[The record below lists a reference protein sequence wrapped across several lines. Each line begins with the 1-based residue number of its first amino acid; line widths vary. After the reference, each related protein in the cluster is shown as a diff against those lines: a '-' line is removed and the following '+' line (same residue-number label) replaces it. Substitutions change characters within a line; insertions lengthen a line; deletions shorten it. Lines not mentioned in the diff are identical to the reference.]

1 MLRDGVPVTVLEG
14 SSFFVA
20 DDDGNAMQ
28 AAEGLFT
35 SDVRHL
41 SRWRMT
47 VDDEVPRLLSTG
59 NESHFAAACFGR
71 VHRREE
77 RTAADVTAIRRLTCT
92 AGSFQ
97 EDCRLVNHG
106 PRVVEHVV
114 RFEFDCDFL
123 DLFEVKSREFGLRD
137 LAFARTITP
146 LLTSRSYDREEN
158 VYAFEARGGGFSAQS
173 LIWFSEVGIPG
184 DREVLFPV
192 RIEPRSTWNLHA
204 RVVSLRTG
212 ETRAP
217 TYPDRYFERERR
229 RIETRNL
236 RFCAA
241 TPTLETDFPGLAR
254 AYDTSVRDLSALAMQ
269 TPDDPERGPVAAAGL
284 PWYAAVFG
292 RDTAIAGM
300 QTLPIAPTAAANG
313 LRVLADHQAVD
324 DLPEQDAEPGKIPHE
339 LRFGKVAALT
349 ASFPYYG
356 TIDATPLFLM
366 LLHEHYR
373 WTGDSTVAAELE
385 PAARAA
391 LAWIEGPGD
400 PDDDGFLEFHCRSAR
415 GLEVQSWKD
424 SWNSQVFADGRLA
437 RPPVAPAEAQGYAYA
452 ARLGL
457 AEISREVWADAALA
471 ERLERDA
478 AVLKAAFDEAF
489 WCRRHGW
496 YALALDA
503 DKRQVDSLA
512 SNIGHL
518 LWTGIA
524 AEERI
529 DRLAALLLDEDLF
542 SGWGVR
548 TVARN
553 MGAYNPIEYH
563 VGTVWPHDTAI
574 ACAGLM
580 RTGRA
585 EAAAI
590 LFDALIDLS
599 RSFDGRLPEVI
610 AGFAREQTTIPVLYP
625 TACVP
630 QAWAAGAPLMAL
642 RALLGLEPDR
652 RAHRLVAHA
661 PTARPDLTLA
671 WRGIPALGRRWEVR
685 VADGQASVVSTER

>member
-1 MLRDGVPVTVLEG
+1 MLRDGVAVTVLEG

-20 DDDGNAMQ
+20 DDDGNAAQ
-28 AAEGLFT
+28 AAEGLFR

-47 VDDEVPRLLSTG
+47 IDDEVPRLLSTG
-59 NESHFAAACFGR
+59 NETHFAAACFGR

-77 RTAADVTAIRRLTCT
+77 RTAADVTSIRRLVCT
-92 AGSFQ
+92 ADSFQ
-97 EDCRLVNHG
+97 EDVRLVNHG
-106 PRVVEHVV
+106 SRTVEHVV
-114 RFEFDCDFL
+114 RFEFDSDFL
-123 DLFEVKSREFGLRD
+123 DLFEVKSREFGRRD
-137 LAFARTITP
+137 LTFARSITP
-146 LLTSRSYDREEN
+146 LLTTRSYDREEN
-158 VYAFEARGGGFSAQS
+158 VYAFAARGGGFAAQS

-192 RIEPRSTWNLHA
+192 RIEPRSTWTLQA
-204 RVVSLRTG
+204 RVVALRSG
-212 ETRAP
+212 EERAP
-217 TYPDRYFERERR
+217 TYPDRFFERERR
-229 RIETRNL
+229 RVRAHDH
-236 RFCAA
+236 RWCASA
-241 TPTLETDFPGLAR
+241 PTLDTDHSGLGA
-254 AYDTSVRDLSALAMQ
+254 AYDRSVRDLSALAMR
-269 TPDDPERGPVAAAGL
+269 TPDDPDRGPVPAAGL

-292 RDTAIAGM
+292 RDTAIVGM
-300 QTLPIAPTAAANG
+300 QTLPIAPATAACG
-313 LRVLADHQAVD
+313 LRVLADHQATD
-324 DLPEQDAEPGKIPHE
+324 DVPEQDAEPGKIPHE

-349 ASFPYYG
+349 SSFPYYG
-356 TIDATPLFLM
+356 TVDATPLFLM

-373 WTGDSTVAAELE
+373 WTGDPTLARELE

-391 LAWIEGPGD
+391 LGWIEGPGD
-400 PDDDGFLEFHCRSAR
+400 PDGDRFLEFHRRSAR

-424 SWNSQVFADGRLA
+424 SWNSQVFADGQLA
-437 RPPVAPAEAQGYAYA
+437 HAPIAPAEAQGYAYA

-478 AVLKAAFDEAF
+478 AALKVAFDDAF
-489 WCRRHGW
+489 WCERFGW

-524 AEERI
+524 ADRRI

-542 SGWGVR
+542 SGWGIR

-553 MGAYNPIEYH
+553 MGAYNPVEYH

-580 RTGRA
+580 RYGHTD
-585 EAAAI
+585 AACT

-599 RSFDGRLPEVI
+599 RFFDGRLPEVI
-610 AGFAREQTTIPVLYP
+610 AGFARDQTSMPVLYP
-625 TACVP
+625 TACAP
-630 QAWAAGAPLMAL
+630 QAWAAGAIPMAL
-642 RALLGLEPDR
+642 RAVLGLEPDR
-652 RAHRLVAHA
+652 RSERLSA
-661 PTARPDLTLA
+661 PFSGGLDRLA
-671 WRGIPALGRRWEVR
+671 LRWRNIRALGRRWDVGVDAGR
-685 VADGQASVVSTER
+685 VVSNPRD